1 MAEVNTMKVLLIR
14 PMEVPKEIEIEDSLE
29 KMQRLVGGYI
39 QEIMPFDDDVALVC
53 NEEGKF
59 MGLPLNRAIQDER
72 GKVVDIIAG
81 DFFLCRAP
89 VESENFESLT
99 KEQVEKYK
107 KRFHNPERF
116 LKAGNEIVVI
126 PIRSKR
132 EEMER

>member
-1 MAEVNTMKVLLIR
+1 MAEVNKMKILLIR
-14 PMEVPKEIEIEDSLE
+14 PMEVPKEMEIEDSLE
-29 KMQRLVGGYI
+29 EMQRLVGGYI
-39 QEIMPFDDDVALVC
+39 QEIMPFDDVALVC

-132 EEMER
+132 EDMER

>member
-89 VESENFESLT
+89 GESENFESLT

>member
-1 MAEVNTMKVLLIR
+1 MAEVNKMKILLIR
-14 PMEVPKEIEIEDSLE
+14 PMEVPKEMEIEDSLE

-39 QEIMPFDDDVALVC
+39 QEIMPFEDDVALVC
-53 NEEGKF
+53 NDEGKF
-59 MGLPLNRAIQDER
+59 MGLPLNRAIRDER
-72 GKVVDIIAG
+72 GQVADIIAG

-107 KRFHNPERF
+107 KRFQNPERF

-132 EEMER
+132 EDLER

>member
-1 MAEVNTMKVLLIR
+1 
-14 PMEVPKEIEIEDSLE
+14 
-29 KMQRLVGGYI
+29 
-39 QEIMPFDDDVALVC
+39 
-53 NEEGKF
+53 
-59 MGLPLNRAIQDER
+59 MGLPLNRPIQDER

-89 VESENFESLT
+89 VESENFESLSE
-99 KEQVEKYK
+99 EQVEKYK

-116 LKAGNEIVVI
+116 VKAGNEIVVI

>member
-1 MAEVNTMKVLLIR
+1 MAEVNTMKVLLVR
-14 PMEVPKEIEIEDSLE
+14 PMERPQEIEIEDSLSE
-29 KMQRLVGGYI
+29 MQRLVGGYI
-39 QEIMPFDDDVALVC
+39 QEVMPFDDDVALIC
-53 NEEGKF
+53 NDEGKF

-72 GKVVDIIAG
+72 GQVVDIIAG

>member
-1 MAEVNTMKVLLIR
+1 MAEVNKMKILLIR
-14 PMEVPKEIEIEDSLE
+14 PMEVPKEMEIEDSLE

-132 EEMER
+132 EELER

>member
-1 MAEVNTMKVLLIR
+1 MAEVNKMKILLIR
-14 PMEVPKEIEIEDSLE
+14 PMEVPKEMEIEDSLE
-29 KMQRLVGGYI
+29 EMQRLVGGYI

>member
-1 MAEVNTMKVLLIR
+1 
-14 PMEVPKEIEIEDSLE
+14 
-29 KMQRLVGGYI
+29 
-39 QEIMPFDDDVALVC
+39 
-53 NEEGKF
+53 

-72 GKVVDIIAG
+72 GQVVDIIAG

-107 KRFHNPERF
+107 KRFQNPERF
-116 LKAGNEIVVI
+116 LRIGNEIQVI
-126 PIRSKR
+126 PVRSKR

>member
-107 KRFHNPERF
+107 KRFQNPERF

-132 EEMER
+132 EDLER